1 MYERINPVLN
11 GTTYQTGDV
20 YVNPGV
26 PVHVV
31 QGTAGVFQD
40 WNFVHPQPEW
50 SAFRVGKVR
59 MEFFIIRACPIVYV
73 AWLRAPACVQQHA
86 HFLRVP
92 CTRV

>member
-1 MYERINPVLN
+1 MDFFNLRANPALPTSYLVDLYVCGHMHMYERVNPVLN

-50 SAFRVGKVR
+50 SAFCVGKVSER
-59 MEFFIIRACPIVYV
+59 LSEAAII
-73 AWLRAPACVQQHA
+73 
-86 HFLRVP
+86 
-92 CTRV
+92 